1 MIEARELRVDLG
13 NGASANGANG
23 ASDTASDSAV
33 LSIPYVDVVG
43 EAGDGPHLTVIAG
56 VHGTEYT
63 SIAAA
68 RELLAELRPADLS
81 GTVTV
86 APVIN
91 LPAFW
96 ARTPFV
102 VPLDGKN
109 LNRSFPGDPAG
120 TAAERIAAAVT
131 ETLINGSDYLID
143 LHAGDLPEALE
154 PFVFYD
160 ASPVE
165 REARELALAYGLGHM
180 VRQSSDS
187 RTVSGS
193 TSAAAADLGI
203 PSFTAESG
211 ECGILAR
218 DAVDRHLRGLRNVL
232 RKLRLLPGEA
242 VVFDRPVEHDG
253 WLWMTTPDA
262 GWWQP
267 AVETGASVAA
277 GDLLG
282 TVAPVIGGPP
292 ALIIAPAAGV
302 PLFIT
307 SSPAVGAD
315 GLLLGLALPAQGG
328 QPQGG
333 QALPAQGEGGQP
345 NR

>member
-1 MIEARELRVDLG
+1 MIETSEVRVDLG
-13 NGASANGANG
+13 DHG
-23 ASDTASDSAV
+23 V
-33 LSIPYVDVVG
+33 LGIPYVDVVG
-43 EAGDGPHLTVIAG
+43 EAGAGPHLTVIAG
-56 VHGTEYT
+56 VHGTEYA

-68 RELLAELRPADLS
+68 RALLAELRPAELS

-109 LNRSFPGDPAG
+109 LNRSFPGDTAG
-120 TAAERIAAAVT
+120 SAAERIAAAVT
-131 ETLINGSDYLID
+131 GRLIKGSDYVID

-165 REARELALAYGLGHM
+165 ARARELAIAYGLGHL
-180 VRQSSDS
+180 VRQSSDG
-187 RTVSGS
+187 RTVAGS

-211 ECGILAR
+211 ECGLLAA

-232 RKLRLLPGEA
+232 RHLRLLPGEA
-242 VVFDRPVEHDG
+242 VAFDRPVEHDG
-253 WLWMTTPDA
+253 WIWMRTADA

-267 AVETGASVAA
+267 AVGVGDSVAE

-282 TVAPVIGGPP
+282 TVSPLIGGTPTP
-292 ALIIAPAAGV
+292 IVAPAAGV

-307 SSPAVGAD
+307 SSPAVCAD
-315 GLLLGLALPAQGG
+315 GLLLGLARPAT
-328 QPQGG
+328 
-333 QALPAQGEGGQP
+333 EI
-345 NR
+345 

>member
-1 MIEARELRVDLG
+1 MAGVVAGMIEPSEVRVDLG
-13 NGASANGANG
+13 
-23 ASDTASDSAV
+23 SDGV
-33 LSIPYVDVVG
+33 LSIPYVNVIG

-68 RELLAELRPADLS
+68 RELLAELRPAGLS

-86 APVIN
+86 APLIN

-109 LNRSFPGDPAG
+109 LNRSFPGDAG
-120 TAAERIAAAVT
+120 GSAAERIAAAVT
-131 ETLINGSDYLID
+131 RQLITGSDYLID

-165 REARELALAYGLGHM
+165 ERARALALSYGLGHM
-180 VRQSSDS
+180 VRQSSAG
-187 RTVSGS
+187 RTVAGS

-218 DAVDRHLRGLRNVL
+218 DAVDQHLRGLRNVL
-232 RKLRLLPGEA
+232 RHLSMTAGEA
-242 VVFDRPVEHDG
+242 ATFDRPVEHDG
-253 WLWMTTPDA
+253 WIWMRTPEA

-267 AVETGASVAA
+267 AVGTGAPVAE

-282 TVAPVIGGPP
+282 TVSPIIGGEP
-292 ALIIAPAAGV
+292 ARITAPAAGV

-315 GLLLGLALPAQGG
+315 GLLLGLALPSKATD
-328 QPQGG
+328 
-333 QALPAQGEGGQP
+333 
-345 NR
+345 

>member
-1 MIEARELRVDLG
+1 MIETTEVRVDLG
-13 NGASANGANG
+13 EDG
-23 ASDTASDSAV
+23 V
-33 LSIPYVDVVG
+33 LSIPYVNVVG
-43 EAGDGPHLTVIAG
+43 EAGEGPRLTVIAG

-68 RELLAELRPADLS
+68 RELLAELRPAELS

-86 APVIN
+86 APLIN

-96 ARTPFV
+96 ARSPFV

-109 LNRSFPGDPAG
+109 LNRSFPGDPRG
-120 TAAERIAAAVT
+120 SAAERIAAAVT
-131 ETLINGSDYLID
+131 EELIKGSDYLID

-165 REARELALAYGLGHM
+165 RRARELALTYGLGHM
-180 VRQSSDS
+180 VRQSSDG
-187 RTVSGS
+187 RTVAGS

-218 DAVDRHLRGLRNVL
+218 EAVDRHLRGLRNVL
-232 RKLRLLPGEA
+232 RHLRLLPGEA

-253 WLWMTTPDA
+253 WIWMRTADA

-267 AVETGASVAA
+267 AVETGASVAE

-282 TVAPVIGGPP
+282 TVSPVIGG
-292 ALIIAPAAGV
+292 AATRITAPAPGA

-307 SSPAVGAD
+307 SSPAVCAD
-315 GLLLGLALPAQGG
+315 GLLLGLALPAKT
-328 QPQGG
+328 
-333 QALPAQGEGGQP
+333 AE
-345 NR
+345 

>member
-1 MIEARELRVDLG
+1 MIETRELRVDLG
-13 NGASANGANG
+13 DDG
-23 ASDTASDSAV
+23 V
-33 LSIPYVDVVG
+33 LGIPYVTVVG
-43 EAGDGPHLTVIAG
+43 EAGDGPRLTVIAG
-56 VHGTEYT
+56 VHGTEHT

-68 RELLAELRPADLS
+68 RELIAELRPAELS

-86 APVIN
+86 APLIN

-102 VPLDGKN
+102 VPFDGKN
-109 LNRSFPGDPAG
+109 LNRSFPGDPG
-120 TAAERIAAAVT
+120 GSAADRIAAAVT
-131 ETLINGSDYLID
+131 ETLIKGSDFVID

-165 REARELALAYGLGHM
+165 QQARDLAATYGLGHM
-180 VRQSSDS
+180 VRQSSDG
-187 RTVSGS
+187 RTVAGS

-218 DAVDRHLRGLRNVL
+218 EAVEVHLRGLRNVL
-232 RKLRLLPGEA
+232 RHLRLLPGEP
-242 VVFDRPVEHDG
+242 VVFDSPVEHDG
-253 WLWMTTPDA
+253 WIWMRTTDA

-267 AVETGASVAA
+267 AIETGTLVAE

-282 TVAPVIGGPP
+282 TVSPIIGGTP
-292 ALIIAPAAGV
+292 ARITAPAPGI

-307 SSPAVGAD
+307 SSPAVCAD
-315 GLLLGLALPAQGG
+315 GLLLGLALPVKTA
-328 QPQGG
+328 
-333 QALPAQGEGGQP
+333 
-345 NR
+345 

>member
-1 MIEARELRVDLG
+1 MIEASEVRVDLG
-13 NGASANGANG
+13 ADG
-23 ASDTASDSAV
+23 V
-33 LSIPYVDVVG
+33 LSIPYVRVTG

-68 RELLAELRPADLS
+68 RELLQELRPAELS

-102 VPLDGKN
+102 VPFDGKN
-109 LNRSFPGDPAG
+109 LNRSFPGDARG
-120 TAAERIAAAVT
+120 SAAERIAAAVT
-131 ETLINGSDYLID
+131 ERLIKGSGYLID

-154 PFVFYD
+154 PFVLYD

-165 REARELALAYGLGHM
+165 RQARDLALTYGLRHL
-180 VRQSSDS
+180 VRQSSEG
-187 RTVSGS
+187 RTVAGT

-211 ECGILAR
+211 QCGILAR
-218 DAVDRHLRGLRNVL
+218 DAVDQHLRGLRNVL
-232 RKLRLLPGEA
+232 RYLRILPGEA
-242 VVFDRPVEHDG
+242 VGFDSPVEHDG
-253 WLWMTTPDA
+253 WIWMRTTDA

-267 AVETGASVAA
+267 AVETGASVAE
-277 GDLLG
+277 GDVLG
-282 TVAPVIGGPP
+282 TVSPIMGGVPTR
-292 ALIIAPAAGV
+292 IIAPAAGV

-307 SSPAVGAD
+307 SSPAVSAD
-315 GLLLGLALPAQGG
+315 GLLLGLALPS
-328 QPQGG
+328 
-333 QALPAQGEGGQP
+333 
-345 NR
+345 N

>member
-1 MIEARELRVDLG
+1 MIDAREVRVDLG
-13 NGASANGANG
+13 EGG
-23 ASDTASDSAV
+23 V
-33 LSIPYVDVVG
+33 LGIPYVNVIG
-43 EAGDGPHLTVIAG
+43 EAGEGPHLTGIAG

-68 RELLAELRPADLS
+68 RELLAELRPAQLS

-86 APVIN
+86 APLIN

-109 LNRSFPGDPAG
+109 LNRSFPGDPRG
-120 TAAERIAAAVT
+120 SAAERIAAAVT
-131 ETLINGSDYLID
+131 EELIRGSDYVID

-180 VRQSSDS
+180 VRQSSDG
-187 RTVSGS
+187 RTVTGS

-218 DAVDRHLRGLRNVL
+218 DAVERHLRGLRNVL
-232 RKLRLLPGEA
+232 RQLRLLPGDTVA
-242 VVFDRPVEHDG
+242 FDRPVEHDG
-253 WLWMTTPDA
+253 WIWMRTTDA

-267 AVETGASVAA
+267 AVATGASVAE

-282 TVAPVIGGPP
+282 TVSPVIGGTPTP
-292 ALIIAPAAGV
+292 VIAPAAGV

-315 GLLLGLALPAQGG
+315 GLLLGLARPTKAI
-328 QPQGG
+328 
-333 QALPAQGEGGQP
+333 
-345 NR
+345 

>member
-1 MIEARELRVDLG
+1 MIETSEVRVDLG
-13 NGASANGANG
+13 DHGMLG
-23 ASDTASDSAV
+23 
-33 LSIPYVDVVG
+33 IPYVNVVG
-43 EAGDGPHLTVIAG
+43 EAGEGPHLTVIAG
-56 VHGTEYT
+56 VHGTEYA

-68 RELLAELRPADLS
+68 RQLLAELRPAELS

-96 ARTPFV
+96 SRTPFV

-109 LNRSFPGDPAG
+109 LNRSFPGDADG
-120 TAAERIAAAVT
+120 SAAERIAAAVT
-131 ETLINGSDYLID
+131 EALIKGSDYVID

-165 REARELALAYGLGHM
+165 GRARELALAYGLGHM
-180 VRQSSDS
+180 VRQSSDG
-187 RTVSGS
+187 RTVAGS

-211 ECGILAR
+211 ECGILAA

-232 RKLRLLPGEA
+232 RHLRLLPGDA
-242 VVFDRPVEHDG
+242 AAFDRPVQHDG
-253 WLWMTTPDA
+253 WIWMRTADA

-267 AVETGASVAA
+267 AIATGDSVAE

-282 TVAPVIGGPP
+282 TVSPLIGGTPTP
-292 ALIIAPAAGV
+292 IIAPAAGV

-307 SSPAVGAD
+307 SSPAVCAD
-315 GLLLGLALPAQGG
+315 GLLLGLARPAT
-328 QPQGG
+328 
-333 QALPAQGEGGQP
+333 EI
-345 NR
+345 

>member
-1 MIEARELRVDLG
+1 MIETSEVRVDLG
-13 NGASANGANG
+13 EHGLLG
-23 ASDTASDSAV
+23 
-33 LSIPYVDVVG
+33 IPYVNVVG
-43 EAGDGPHLTVIAG
+43 EAGEGPHLTVIAG
-56 VHGTEYT
+56 VHGTEYA

-68 RELLAELRPADLS
+68 RQLLAELRPAELS

-86 APVIN
+86 APVVN

-109 LNRSFPGDPAG
+109 LNRSFPGDADG
-120 TAAERIAAAVT
+120 SAAERIAAAVT
-131 ETLINGSDYLID
+131 ERLIKGSDYVID

-165 REARELALAYGLGHM
+165 GRARELALAYGLGHM
-180 VRQSSDS
+180 VRQSSGG
-187 RTVSGS
+187 RTVTGS

-211 ECGILAR
+211 ECGILAA
-218 DAVDRHLRGLRNVL
+218 DAVDRHLRGLGNVL
-232 RKLRLLPGEA
+232 RQLRLLPGDA
-242 VVFDRPVEHDG
+242 VAFDRPVEHDG
-253 WLWMTTPDA
+253 WIWMRTADA

-267 AVETGASVAA
+267 AVAAGDSVAE

-282 TVAPVIGGPP
+282 TVSPLIGGAP
-292 ALIIAPAAGV
+292 AAIIAPAAGV

-307 SSPAVGAD
+307 SSPAVCAD
-315 GLLLGLALPAQGG
+315 GLLLGLARPAR
-328 QPQGG
+328 
-333 QALPAQGEGGQP
+333 EI
-345 NR
+345 